1 MPVNRSHELKTV
13 NDKEIRMGHNLQDF
27 ASSILWEFAIYTET
41 VVMFVKEMHCIH
53 ALKNSSLI
61 YLYLLI
67 GSRSMSKGT
76 FVKEK
81 GDGS

>member
-1 MPVNRSHELKTV
+1 MPVNRSHELKIV
-13 NDKEIRMGHNLQDF
+13 IDKEIWMGHNLQDF

-41 VVMFVKEMHCIH
+41 VV
-53 ALKNSSLI
+53 
-61 YLYLLI
+61 
-67 GSRSMSKGT
+67 T